1 MAERRGGAR
10 PDWLQAPYLPSAL
23 ADSRLRRELVEDEFE
38 LVDGRIPLPT
48 APGLGLRLNEAAL
61 EEFRVL

>member
-1 MAERRGGAR
+1 
-10 PDWLQAPYLPSAL
+10 
-23 ADSRLRRELVEDEFE
+23 LRRELVEDEFE

-61 EEFRVL
+61 EEFRVR